1 MGRRS
6 GFEGFINAVAKDI
19 ARNARQREVQ
29 RQRQIREQERNH
41 KKMERERLRHQKE
54 YSRDQKQLYLQ
65 SRIEETAEMN
75 AELREQNTILGSIL
89 ELTLRIDD
97 TIKFDSLR
105 IKENMPEFI
114 PSKELAEPEKIPI
127 KENFFQ
133 DIKEPTGLLKSFP
146 GAKRKYE
153 EKLNIAENNYNNA
166 LTLYKNRE
174 NERQKKFEEYK
185 IAYEKKRKEFEA
197 KKLQRNTEVDE
208 FETDYN
214 EGNPESIKT
223 YNTMVLERS
232 KYPDGFPQEFRIAY
246 VEESKELVVE
256 YQLPDITVVPNIEE
270 YKYLKAKDE
279 IAEKA
284 RNAKDIKQLYQ
295 DILAGITLRT
305 IHEVFEADQGN
316 HIDVVVFNGYV
327 EAVDPATGKDIKPML
342 LSVRTT
348 KVAFSEIDLKRVDKK
363 ICLKNLGA
371 QVSRSPEE
379 LQAVKPIIEFDMVD
393 RRFVDQQD
401 VVSSLDTRPNLMD
414 LNPFEFENLVSNL
427 FNKMGLETKQT
438 RSSKDGGV
446 DAIAFDQRPI
456 LGGKVVIQA
465 KRYKNIVGVS
475 AVRDLYGTMMNE
487 GANKGILVATSGY
500 GPDAYDFAK
509 DKPIELIDGGGLLYL
524 LDQQGIKAKI
534 IIPNE

>member
-1 MGRRS
+1 
-6 GFEGFINAVAKDI
+6 
-19 ARNARQREVQ
+19 
-29 RQRQIREQERNH
+29 
-41 KKMERERLRHQKE
+41 
-54 YSRDQKQLYLQ
+54 
-65 SRIEETAEMN
+65 
-75 AELREQNTILGSIL
+75 
-89 ELTLRIDD
+89 
-97 TIKFDSLR
+97 
-105 IKENMPEFI
+105 
-114 PSKELAEPEKIPI
+114 
-127 KENFFQ
+127 
-133 DIKEPTGLLKSFP
+133 
-146 GAKRKYE
+146 
-153 EKLNIAENNYNNA
+153 
-166 LTLYKNRE
+166 
-174 NERQKKFEEYK
+174 
-185 IAYEKKRKEFEA
+185 
-197 KKLQRNTEVDE
+197 
-208 FETDYN
+208 
-214 EGNPESIKT
+214 
-223 YNTMVLERS
+223 MVLERS

-246 VEESKELVVE
+246 VEESKELVIE
-256 YQLPDITVVPNIEE
+256 YQFPDINVVPNIEE
-270 YKYLKAKDE
+270 YKYVKAKDE
-279 IAEKA
+279 ISEKA

-295 DILAGITLRT
+295 DILAGISLRT

-348 KVAFSEIDLKRVDKK
+348 KVAFSEIELNRVDKK
-363 ICLKNLGA
+363 ICFKNLGA

-379 LQAVKPIIEFDMVD
+379 LQAVKPIVEFDMVD

-401 VVSSLDTRPNLMD
+401 VVSGLDTRPNLMD

-427 FNKMGLETKQT
+427 FSKMGLETKQT

-446 DAIAFDQRPI
+446 DAIAFDQRPV

-465 KRYKNIVGVS
+465 KRYKNVVGVS

-487 GANKGILVATSGY
+487 GANKGILVTTSGY